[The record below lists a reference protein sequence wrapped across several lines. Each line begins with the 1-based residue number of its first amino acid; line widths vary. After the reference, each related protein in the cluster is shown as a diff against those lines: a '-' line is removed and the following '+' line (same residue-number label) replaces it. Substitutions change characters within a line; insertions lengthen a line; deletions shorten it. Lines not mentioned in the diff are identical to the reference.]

1 MKDILEFIVANYIWF
16 LGGTIIILLAI
27 IGSYADK
34 TNFGQG
40 KESKESKK
48 EEEDNNEIKQDEIEP
63 VNTKVE
69 DAASNIDENIDSNL
83 AKEEP
88 IIEEDKKADI
98 NEEPN
103 PSLPVQNIETEN
115 SNQKEDVPKSLNE
128 IPESLSEKENSEN
141 SEDSFNNFEKEFNQV
156 IPEKDLVNTDILD
169 EIEDLSFNPTDS
181 SIKKSDSDLETLELP
196 EIKNLKENDV
206 EDVWKF

>member
-83 AKEEP
+83 TKEENIDSNLAKEEP

-103 PSLPVQNIETEN
+103 PSLPVQNIETELA
-115 SNQKEDVPKSLNE
+115 S
-128 IPESLSEKENSEN
+128 
-141 SEDSFNNFEKEFNQV
+141 
-156 IPEKDLVNTDILD
+156 
-169 EIEDLSFNPTDS
+169 
-181 SIKKSDSDLETLELP
+181 
-196 EIKNLKENDV
+196 
-206 EDVWKF
+206 